1 MQHHQRRP
9 GAPHARPEL
18 CDRILALLRGLP
30 EGLPRG
36 EIARRLGR
44 RANTYF
50 RQVLAGMV
58 EAGELVRQ
66 GVAYRPAVPATEA
79 TFGPGELGAEP
90 PR

>member
-1 MQHHQRRP
+1 V
-9 GAPHARPEL
+9 
-18 CDRILALLRGLP
+18 LAQLGL
-30 EGLPRG
+30 GQKKRNDVV
-36 EIARRLGR
+36 IVD
-44 RANTYF
+44 TYF

-58 EAGELVRQ
+58 EAGELGRQ

>member
-1 MQHHQRRP
+1 VIV
-9 GAPHARPEL
+9 
-18 CDRILALLRGLP
+18 D
-30 EGLPRG
+30 
-36 EIARRLGR
+36 
-44 RANTYF
+44 TYF

-58 EAGELVRQ
+58 EAGELGRQ